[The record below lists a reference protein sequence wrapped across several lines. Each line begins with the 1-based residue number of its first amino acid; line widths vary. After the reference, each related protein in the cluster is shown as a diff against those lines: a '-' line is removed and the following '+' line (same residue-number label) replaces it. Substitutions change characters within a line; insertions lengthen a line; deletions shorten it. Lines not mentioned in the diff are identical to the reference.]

1 MFGSHPHPQAP
12 HVPSTGPTVQV
23 LSMLDYYLLP
33 TLLQFVV
40 LNILLAI
47 VFDRFIDIKAHDAHA
62 GDPWKLER
70 EVAEQLFHIRCGPLQ
85 QFCWCSAIQWPEYL

>member
-1 MFGSHPHPQAP
+1 MAEVFHA
-12 HVPSTGPTVQV
+12 VQV
-23 LSMLDYYLLP
+23 LSLLDYYLLP

-47 VFDRFIDIKAHDAHA
+47 VFDRFIDIKARDVHA

-70 EVAEQLFHIRCGPLQ
+70 EVAEQLFHLR
-85 QFCWCSAIQWPEYL
+85 